1 MMHIQSYLGGVAV
14 DIAIFRTNGRAR
26 WGLRKDGAAMREMR
40 GREWGFK
47 SMVVVLGRWRS
58 EGMDRGGIWV
68 LCQLSR
74 EPNRPAPQGRVT
86 DIQGRVT
93 GTPRPGNSAP
103 TSAAAVTRNV
113 LQRFSPPTT
122 TPPPTHPH
130 HHHHHT
136 HTLPPQSAF
145 FPCPTPPPPAPAC
158 PASTP
163 TSSSPPPPPSLARP

>member
-58 EGMDRGGIWV
+58 EGMDRGGDLGIMSAI
-68 LCQLSR
+68 QGTDIQ
-74 EPNRPAPQGRVT
+74 PAPQGRVT

-93 GTPRPGNSAP
+93 DIQGR
-103 TSAAAVTRNV
+103 VT
-113 LQRFSPPTT
+113 
-122 TPPPTHPH
+122 
-130 HHHHHT
+130 
-136 HTLPPQSAF
+136 
-145 FPCPTPPPPAPAC
+145 CY
-158 PASTP
+158 
-163 TSSSPPPPPSLARP
+163 